1 MTTTQRNLL
10 TALLLSFLAATSLPA
25 QVFPAA
31 EHQPRWV
38 MEMRSFQQFID
49 REEIWAEPE
58 TVLLEDTIW
67 TALTRVQHWNPDSPA
82 APPGPPDTTLIG
94 YYRVDGPRVYFR
106 DVYPP
111 SSSYHRSG
119 LLYDFSLEAGDSV
132 YALAPDFGYPYD
144 MVVYHVLEVDSFY
157 CEGVLKRR
165 LKVETPD
172 GPIGPEGF
180 FHHTYW
186 VSGVGDI
193 VHPFMPNVCF
203 SQTCPAMY
211 VAQTFFLG
219 KDTIPVGWDVLP
231 CAVFSSTRS
240 AVRPSSPVVARAQP
254 NPVHRGGLLSLEIIA
269 APSSGVRRA
278 AIFSS
283 SGQLVHQADWD
294 GQALLSLPTAGWGSG
309 MFWAIVVD
317 REGKRHRPVPF
328 VVTE

>member
-1 MTTTQRNLL
+1 MTITQRNLL

-38 MEMRSFQQFID
+38 MEMWSFAHFID

-67 TALTRVQHWNPDSPA
+67 TVLTRVQHWNPDSPA
-82 APPGPPDTTLIG
+82 APPGPPDTALIG

-111 SSSYHRSG
+111 SSSYFRSG

-132 YALAPDFGYPYD
+132 YALAPLSAYGEK
-144 MVVYHVLEVDSFY
+144 VLYHIIDVDTFY
-157 CEGVLKRR
+157 CEGQLKRR
-165 LKVETPD
+165 IRVNFLDQPPGTHGLYHE
-172 GPIGPEGF
+172 
-180 FHHTYW
+180 TYW
-186 VSGVGDI
+186 ISGIGDI
-193 VHPFMPNVCF
+193 HHPFIPSICLEL
-203 SQTCPAMY
+203 TCPAMY
-211 VAQTFFLG
+211 TTQTFFLG
-219 KDTIPVGWDVLP
+219 RDTIPVGWDVLP

-240 AVRPSSPVVARAQP
+240 EVRPSSPVVARAQP
-254 NPVHRGGLLSLEIIA
+254 NPVPRGGLLSLEMIA
-269 APSSGVRRA
+269 APPSGVRRA

-309 MFWAIVVD
+309 MFWAIIVD
-317 REGKRHRPVPF
+317 REGRRHRPVPF
-328 VVTE
+328 VVME